1 MLDYNY
7 VENFDFLKFNCEILF
22 KIFKINDI
30 LNFKKLIKFRRFK
43 FRKKTED
50 KVIKEKKLVRR
61 KSVVSKFVELVFED

>member
-7 VENFDFLKFNCEILF
+7 VENLDCSNFNCEIIF
-22 KIFKINDI
+22 KIFKIKDI
-30 LNFKKLIKFRRFK
+30 LLFKKLIKFRRFK
-43 FRKKTED
+43 FRKKIED